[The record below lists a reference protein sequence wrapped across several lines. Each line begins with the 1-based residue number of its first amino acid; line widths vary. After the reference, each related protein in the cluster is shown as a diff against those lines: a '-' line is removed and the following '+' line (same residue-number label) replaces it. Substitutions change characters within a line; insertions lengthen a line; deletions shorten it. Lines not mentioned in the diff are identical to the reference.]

1 MEVTERAERKA
12 EREADA
18 QKQKAAKAA
27 EAEKAAKA
35 AEKKKELEA
44 LGLSPEQLGLVESK
58 GKPKKPLTPK
68 QKEQLKKK
76 KEARGDEDTATI
88 PKPTD
93 VPEWMCCLLSCLD
106 TSHEMQEY
114 KRCIPQ
120 TAVVKRAGRE
130 WMHMEV
136 SGLLVGDLV
145 KVHDGY
151 SVPADVRIIRSVGL
165 CTLDPSDIID
175 ARTYTVNENEAGDIY
190 QCSPNMA
197 FAGYRCESGD
207 LIGIVVATGLNTLV
221 GRMIKKGVWPPR
233 V

>member
-1 MEVTERAERKA
+1 MDQTNPLLGDNEDVSLSKMSMVDLLLKLDSTT
-12 EREADA
+12 D
-18 QKQKAAKAA
+18 
-27 EAEKAAKA
+27 
-35 AEKKKELEA
+35 
-44 LGLSPEQLGLVESK
+44 GLSI
-58 GKPKKPLTPK
+58 
-68 QKEQLKKK
+68 EQLKKK

-93 VPEWMCCLLSCLD
+93 IPEWMCCLLSCFD
-106 TSHEMQEY
+106 SSHETQEY

-175 ARTYTVNENEAGDIY
+175 GRTYTVNENEAGDVY

-197 FAGYRCESGD
+197 FAGYRCEGGD